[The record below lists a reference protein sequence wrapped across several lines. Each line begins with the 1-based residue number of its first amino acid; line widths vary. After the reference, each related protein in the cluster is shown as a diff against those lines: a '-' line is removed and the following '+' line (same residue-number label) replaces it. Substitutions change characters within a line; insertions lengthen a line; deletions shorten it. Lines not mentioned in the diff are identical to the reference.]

1 MHTRINSKYRDDLFI
16 ISNRNQIL
24 FEEGALEPVEVYL
37 HLKGFFL
44 SQTELKF
51 FHVTFIK
58 IFIHFS

>member
-37 HLKGFFL
+37 HLKGFFFP
-44 SQTELKF
+44 QTE
-51 FHVTFIK
+51 
-58 IFIHFS
+58 